1 MDKLRQLNQMWIVE
15 LLEDGKWIPVNHEW
29 GYKTKKGKDG
39 ILLPYALLTK
49 TRAKI
54 LCKEMKERFPY
65 CEYRISKFERV
76 CR

>member
-39 ILLPYALLTK
+39 TK

-54 LCKEMKERFPY
+54 LYKEMKERFPY